1 MNDVV
6 VGAGVVAD
14 LAAVVATAKPRK
26 PSVSLADF
34 SNAVIKGAAEKQT
47 PAQVAAALGM
57 AIPSFNQRLVQLRKL
72 AAEGGVNVP
81 ALADGR
87 TGNSGRTAGGNA
99 VVKESV
105 INALRLAG
113 TVIAETPTV

>member
-6 VGAGVVAD
+6 VGGVVAD

-34 SNAVIKGAAEKQT
+34 SNAIIKGAAEKLT
-47 PAQVAAALGM
+47 PVQVAAGLGM

-72 AAEGGVNVP
+72 AAEGGVTVP

-87 TGNSGRTAGGNA
+87 TGNSGRSAGGNDA
-99 VVKESV
+99 VKASV
-105 INALRLAG
+105 IDALRLSG
-113 TVIAETPTV
+113 TVIAETPSV